1 MTGPGPGIAPP
12 LDHRAARWDPDGN
25 YLESLVL
32 ATVHSWTLSQ
42 PKIDA
47 VNLILRHFVA
57 GDVYSAMCELSVSIG
72 VTDKPGTHRNT
83 AERSAGEL
91 YAAELF
97 DMITN
102 LSASKTLP
110 KIVVSSLAL
119 PMVPVSTLKTSD
131 EVSVSSRLETMETG
145 LKKLTDAVTKATA
158 QSFGGARPRQASP
171 LPAVTITPAFSQQL
185 GVTGQP
191 GQAGPGVVAPGGNQP
206 PQSTTFA
213 DVAGAVPRPRLGS
226 QGGQKRA
233 HAATEQPFIPANQGR
248 RRRPVN
254 HGSSQVVI
262 SEVGGQ
268 AAPVEFYV
276 GNTTP
281 DATESIVAE
290 VLVRCAKG
298 LEPNTEFQVLKVEQL
313 AKHIVDART
322 KCWKVVVP
330 FKYKELMDK
339 SEMFPPGWCHRKFFA
354 PRKSPN
360 PAKQPRREDSIVQ
373 QVIQD
378 QQRAAQEAAATVQGA
393 GAAGAA
399 AATVQGTGAA
409 AAAAAAASAE
419 RRLQQCRAEAA
430 AAAAASGAADMDTAS
445 GGQAPGRGSPVTA

>member
-1 MTGPGPGIAPP
+1 M
-12 LDHRAARWDPDGN
+12 
-25 YLESLVL
+25 L
-32 ATVHSWTLSQ
+32 ATVHSCTLSQ

-57 GDVYSAMCELSVSIG
+57 GDVYSTMCELYVSIG
-72 VTDKPGTHRNT
+72 AADKPGTHRNT

-131 EVSVSSRLETMETG
+131 EVSVNSRLETMETG

-158 QSFGGARPRQASP
+158 QSFGGARPRQPSP
-171 LPAVTITPAFSQQL
+171 LPAVTITPASSQQL
-185 GVTGQP
+185 GVTGQ
-191 GQAGPGVVAPGGNQP
+191 AGPDVVAPGGNQP

-233 HAATEQPFIPANQGR
+233 HAETEQPFIPANQGR

-330 FKYKELMDK
+330 FKFKELMDK

-378 QQRAAQEAAATVQGA
+378 QQRAAREAAATVQEA
-393 GAAGAA
+393 GAAAKA

-409 AAAAAAASAE
+409 AAAAASAE
-419 RRLQQCRAEAA
+419 KRLQQCRAEAA
-430 AAAAASGAADMDTAS
+430 AAASAAADMDTAS
-445 GGQAPGRGSPVTA
+445 GGQAPGHGSPITA

>member
-1 MTGPGPGIAPP
+1 MIAMTGPGPGIAPP

-72 VTDKPGTHRNT
+72 AADKPGTHRNT

-110 KIVVSSLAL
+110 KIFVSSLAL

-158 QSFGGARPRQASP
+158 QSFGGARPRQPSP
-171 LPAVTITPAFSQQL
+171 LPAVTITPASSQQL
-185 GVTGQP
+185 GVTGQ
-191 GQAGPGVVAPGGNQP
+191 AGPAVVAPGGNQP
-206 PQSTTFA
+206 PNSTTFA

-233 HAATEQPFIPANQGR
+233 HAETEQPFIPANQGR

-322 KCWKVVVP
+322 KSWKVVVP
-330 FKYKELMDK
+330 FKFKELMDK

-393 GAAGAA
+393 GAAVA

-419 RRLQQCRAEAA
+419 KRLQQCRAEAA
-430 AAAAASGAADMDTAS
+430 AAAAADMDTAS
-445 GGQAPGRGSPVTA
+445 GGQAPGHGSPVTA